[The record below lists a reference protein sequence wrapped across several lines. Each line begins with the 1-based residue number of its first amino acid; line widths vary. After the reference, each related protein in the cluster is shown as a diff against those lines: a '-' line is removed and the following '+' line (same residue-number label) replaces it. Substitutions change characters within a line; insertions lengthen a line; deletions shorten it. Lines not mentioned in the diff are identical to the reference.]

1 MLSDAIPFR
10 AALFDLD
17 GTLLDSTKRIPDSA
31 AEALMA
37 ARAKGV
43 KVFVCTGRSLRVEKM
58 LGWTTEMTLFDGGV
72 YCNGACICL
81 DGEIRYAFIAPEAV
95 RAVIDEVSR
104 YPDVHLS
111 LNGEGADH
119 AFNFDPPQSMMGPWG
134 MKPEEIHPLDDAA
147 INHCTKMLVFYRE
160 LVNSTR
166 QLPEKLFPRLQ
177 ERCGDQATMYLTDQG
192 ATIQIVSKESS
203 KRVGI
208 EKVRRALGLEMDEI
222 AVFGDDLNDLE
233 MITAYPVSI
242 AMGNGVE
249 AVKSAAKYVTTAND
263 EGGIAHALKNILH
276 II

>member
-1 MLSDAIPFR
+1 MK
-10 AALFDLD
+10 ALFFDLD
-17 GTLLDSTKRIPDSA
+17 GTLLDSDKRIPASA
-31 AEALMA
+31 VEALLA

-58 LGWTTEMTLFDGGV
+58 LGWTTETQLFDGGV

-81 DGEIRYAFIAPEAV
+81 DGETRYAFIAPEAV
-95 RAVIDEVSR
+95 RAVLDEVSR
-104 YPDVHLS
+104 HEEVHVS
-111 LNGEGADH
+111 LNGEGAEH
-119 AFNFDPPQSMMGPWG
+119 AFNFTPPQSMMGPWG

-147 INHCTKMLVFYRE
+147 INHCTKMLIFYKE

-166 QLPEKLFPRLQ
+166 PLPEELYPRLL
-177 ERCGDQATMYLTDQG
+177 ERCGDRATMYLTDQG
-192 ATIQIVSKESS
+192 ATIQVVSRESS

-208 EKVRRALGLEMDEI
+208 EKVRKALGLEMDEL

-233 MITAYPVSI
+233 MINAYPVSI

-249 AVKSAAKYVTTAND
+249 VVKSAAKYVTLPND
-263 EGGIAHALKNILH
+263 EGGIAHALKHILQ